1 MEEQDH
7 KVNLSGVAETLVFPL
22 WARAKDAERD
32 NPVLGDSHARDIA
45 AGIDYDFSKIETKY
59 MQNHQLVW
67 VIRAL
72 NFDTGVR
79 DFLAKNSSAV
89 VINIGAG
96 LDTTFQRVDDGSVL
110 WVNIDLPAVVELRQR
125 LIPDSEREATIA
137 KSVFDF
143 TWMDDLARKTEG
155 RPILFMAAGVLCYF
169 EPSEV
174 KALFRKLA
182 DIYPGAHF
190 IFDAMTRF
198 TVWISNRAVLKGTGV
213 GSSALVKWHI
223 RKASHLKRWVD
234 TLKVIEEYAMFSRV
248 PLKAD
253 WSRKLIWDIRIAGR
267 LRIYN
272 MVHAQ
277 L

>member
-1 MEEQDH
+1 MEVQDF
-7 KVNLSGVAETLVFPL
+7 KASLSGVEETLVFPL

-32 NPVLGDSHARDIA
+32 DPVLGDSLARDIVT
-45 AGIDYDFSKIETKY
+45 GIDYDFSKIETKY

-72 NFDTGVR
+72 NFDTGIR
-79 DFLAKNSSAV
+79 KFLAKYGSAV

-96 LDTTFQRVDDGSVL
+96 LDTTFLRVDNGSVQ
-110 WVNIDLPAVVELRQR
+110 WVNIDLPAVAELRQR
-125 LIPDSEREATIA
+125 LIPDSERETTVA

-143 TWMDDLARKTEG
+143 TWMDDVA
-155 RPILFMAAGVLCYF
+155 PIMKGHPVFFMAAGVLCYF

-182 DIYPGAHF
+182 NVYSGAHF

-213 GSSALVKWHI
+213 GSSTLVKWHI
-223 RKASHLKRWVD
+223 RKASHLNKWVD
-234 TLKVIEEYAMFSRV
+234 TLKVIEEYPMFARV
-248 PLKAD
+248 PLKED
-253 WSRKLIWDIRIAGR
+253 WSRKLIRDIRIAGR
-267 LRIYN
+267 LHIYN
-272 MVHAQ
+272 MAHVQ